1 VSLIEKNNVLII
13 FVSFLVSGISLIV
26 SGMVRLDEE
35 VSYLLV
41 KEGEVADMK
50 VSSILLTLIPTASKL

>member
-1 VSLIEKNNVLII
+1 
-13 FVSFLVSGISLIV
+13 
-26 SGMVRLDEE
+26 MVRLDEE